1 MKRMNEDEE
10 KAKESAEEAMKRDKE
25 MKDMILS
32 LERHVADL
40 ETKVSEKIYINIK
53 ILIIN
58 EEQVND

>member
-40 ETKVSEKIYINIK
+40 ETKVSETFI
-53 ILIIN
+53 
-58 EEQVND
+58 